1 MESSGYKGPINPNP
15 ADGESSVIIYGYV
28 PSRALATIALVS
40 FGLVA
45 LNYLS
50 ILARFKQ
57 SRAFSGLMV
66 FGCICEI
73 VGYAARLFSHYHPY
87 VVVYFIIQY
96 FFIVV
101 SPVFFQAAFYLALGL
116 GLRRLDHRGSTLLR
130 FEPKILIAVM
140 IVSDVVT
147 TIIQVVGAALIG
159 VAESARFGNGSASIT
174 SDQANDILLAGL
186 ATQTASFLAFLVLLG
201 LCIWRSARTFTAAH
215 LPKQFSLLLF
225 LASLLVFLRTTFR
238 LAETAQGVFGYAS
251 SHEALFGTLEYLP
264 VILAVSIYAA
274 IPLEHQLPIDVDDER
289 YEPSVDDRSLDMR
302 QTTKEAR
309 TIDLRSG
316 GGGGPGGADLEPEDG
331 YAGEAD
337 RRSRDGKRGGYAAR
351 EDDDGALSSPSG
363 SGSGTDSSRTRTR
376 TRSRDE
382 VEQRDE
388 DEGVVSDESPR
399 TAVER
404 GAGSGSDAE
413 SEKRRLKRE

>member
-1 MESSGYKGPINPNP
+1 MESSGYRGPINPNP
-15 ADGESSVIIYGYV
+15 GDGESSVIIYGYV

-57 SRAFSGLMV
+57 SRAFNGLMV
-66 FGCICEI
+66 FGCVCEI

-159 VAESARFGNGSASIT
+159 VAESARFGNGSSRIT

-186 ATQTASFLAFLVLLG
+186 ATQTASFLAFLVLLA

-289 YEPSVDDRSLDMR
+289 YESSMDDRSLDMR

-309 TIDLRSG
+309 TIDLRNG
-316 GGGGPGGADLEPEDG
+316 AGADADADQDG

-337 RRSRDGKRGGYAAR
+337 QRSMRDGKRGGYSAR
-351 EDDDGALSSPSG
+351 GEDDGAVSSPSG
-363 SGSGTDSSRTRTR
+363 SDSSRTRTR

-404 GAGSGSDAE
+404 GSGSGSDAE
-413 SEKRRLKRE
+413 SEKRRMKRE